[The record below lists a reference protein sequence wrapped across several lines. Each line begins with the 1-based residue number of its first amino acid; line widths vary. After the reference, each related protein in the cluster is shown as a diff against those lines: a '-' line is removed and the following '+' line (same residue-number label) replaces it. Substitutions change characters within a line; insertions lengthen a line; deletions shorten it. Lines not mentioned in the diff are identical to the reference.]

1 MKHWETTDPEWG
13 RILHLSDGKT
23 EVSAALDFGIRVVG
37 LSAAGEPNL
46 FYRQP
51 EDDQEYRTPKG
62 WRLYGGHRLWTAPEG
77 DWSYYPDN
85 APVFWEFSE
94 EGVSLEQADPWL
106 RITKRLTLAFQPD
119 GWIRVEHRVS
129 NTDVKPISCGVWG
142 VSTLSAV

>member
-62 WRLYGGHRLWTAPEG
+62 FTAATGCGRLRRGTGPII
-77 DWSYYPDN
+77 
-85 APVFWEFSE
+85 
-94 EGVSLEQADPWL
+94 
-106 RITKRLTLAFQPD
+106 RITLRFPGSFRKRAFL
-119 GWIRVEHRVS
+119 WSRRIRGSGSRS
-129 NTDVKPISCGVWG
+129 G
-142 VSTLSAV
+142 

>member
-51 EDDQEYRTPKG
+51 EDDQEYRTLRFPGSFRK
-62 WRLYGGHRLWTAPEG
+62 RAFLW
-77 DWSYYPDN
+77 SR
-85 APVFWEFSE
+85 
-94 EGVSLEQADPWL
+94 
-106 RITKRLTLAFQPD
+106 RIR
-119 GWIRVEHRVS
+119 GSGSRS
-129 NTDVKPISCGVWG
+129 G
-142 VSTLSAV
+142 